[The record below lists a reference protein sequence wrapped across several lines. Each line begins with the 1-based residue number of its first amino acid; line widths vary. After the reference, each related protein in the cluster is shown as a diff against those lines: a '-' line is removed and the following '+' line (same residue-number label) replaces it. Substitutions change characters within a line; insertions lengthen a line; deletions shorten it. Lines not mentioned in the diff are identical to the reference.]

1 MTRVVREPVLDASE
15 RPDLGRRH
23 GSTALGKRE
32 TRPVDIRALKLELLE
47 GRYAVVRLDAGEAAP
62 PWAAQG
68 PFVSITRTEG
78 ELSVVCPEPAVP
90 ADARAE
96 RGWRCLRVA
105 GPLGFGMTGILAS
118 LAGPLASSGVSIFV
132 VSTYDTDYL
141 LLQDRDLDRGTDALS
156 RAGHE
161 VTGHS

>member
-1 MTRVVREPVLDASE
+1 ME
-15 RPDLGRRH
+15 R
-23 GSTALGKRE
+23 
-32 TRPVDIRALKLELLE
+32 RALKLELLD
-47 GRYAVVRLDAGEAAP
+47 GSYAVVRLDAGEP
-62 PWAAQG
+62 PPAWAAGG
-68 PFVSITRTEG
+68 PFVSITRTEA

-90 ADARAE
+90 SGARAE

-141 LLQDRDLDRGTDALS
+141 LLQDRDLDRGTHALS
-156 RAGHE
+156 RAGHT
-161 VTGHS
+161 VTDPSRGRRHPE

>member
-1 MTRVVREPVLDASE
+1 ME
-15 RPDLGRRH
+15 RRTLN
-23 GSTALGKRE
+23 LQ
-32 TRPVDIRALKLELLE
+32 LLE
-47 GRYAVVRLDAGEAAP
+47 GRYAVVRLDAGEPLPA
-62 PWAAQG
+62 WAAEG
-68 PFVSITRTEG
+68 PFVSITRTEA
-78 ELSVVCPEPAVP
+78 ELSVVCPEQSVP

-156 RAGHE
+156 RAGHV
-161 VTGHS
+161 VTDPSRGR

>member
-1 MTRVVREPVLDASE
+1 MPTLN
-15 RPDLGRRH
+15 
-23 GSTALGKRE
+23 
-32 TRPVDIRALKLELLE
+32 LELLD
-47 GRYAVVRLDAGEAAP
+47 GTYAVVRLDAREPPP

-68 PFVSITRTEG
+68 PFVSITRTEA
-78 ELSVVCPEPAVP
+78 ELSVVCPEEAVP

-132 VSTYDTDYL
+132 VSTYETDYL
-141 LLQDRDLDRGTDALS
+141 LLQERDLDRGAAALS
-156 RAGHE
+156 RAGHT
-161 VTGHS
+161 VITDPSRGRRHSE

>member
-1 MTRVVREPVLDASE
+1 MPTLN
-15 RPDLGRRH
+15 
-23 GSTALGKRE
+23 
-32 TRPVDIRALKLELLE
+32 LELLD
-47 GRYAVVRLDAGEAAP
+47 GTYAVVRLDAGEPSPA
-62 PWAAQG
+62 WTTSG
-68 PFVSITRTEG
+68 PFVSITRTEA
-78 ELSVVCPEPAVP
+78 ELSVVCPEEAVP

-141 LLQDRDLDRGTDALS
+141 LLQERDLDRGTAALS
-156 RAGHE
+156 RAGHT
-161 VTGHS
+161 VTDPSRGR